1 MLLTLLRPQG
11 APPAPVV
18 TVWLKVSGN
27 WKQTTPFIKVS
38 GTWKQATPKTKV
50 AGVWQ

>member
-27 WKQTTPFIKVS
+27 WKQAAPFIKLS
-38 GTWKQATPKTKV
+38 GTWKQATPNIKV
-50 AGVWQ
+50 AGIWK